1 MSRFDIKNAVLRK
14 DMLIDMR
21 KPKML
26 FLILAVN
33 IILYAALLVYF
44 GLIFFIPNIMGNSEI
59 GYRGIITFFCF
70 MLWIEEISIVFL
82 TPALTAGSISLE
94 KERQTLEVLLTT
106 QMTTKEIVFGKYLST
121 VAQIVLL
128 IFSTLPALS
137 VLYIFSNINIFHFF
151 TSIIV
156 LITTVM
162 YIAAFGVFFSA
173 LVKNTIISVILSYI
187 SVGFLLVIS
196 FMGTFMGMVFMNLA
210 NELLVVF
217 LYENFNLKYSNLI
230 DGDFF
235 ITCLYFNPLATL
247 YDILGRV
254 FGYISWD
261 SGGVVRGIQDLDIFV
276 HFTNKNI
283 LLMYFPYISIVL
295 QLGCAALLLLAA
307 SFFLK
312 PIKRNKR

>member
-137 VLYIFSNINIFHFF
+137 VLYIFSNISIFHFF

-196 FMGTFMGMVFMNLA
+196 FMGTFMGMAFMNLA
-210 NELLVVF
+210 NELLD
-217 LYENFNLKYSNLI
+217 LKYSNLLN
-230 DGDFF
+230 GDFF
-235 ITCLYFNPLATL
+235 IICLYFNPLATL

>member
-44 GLIFFIPNIMGNSEI
+44 GLIFFIPNIMGNSE
-59 GYRGIITFFCF
+59 GEYRGIITFFCF

-137 VLYIFSNINIFHFF
+137 VLYIFSNISIFHFF

-196 FMGTFMGMVFMNLA
+196 FVGTFMGMVVMNLA
-210 NELLVVF
+210 NELLD
-217 LYENFNLKYSNLI
+217 LKYSNLL